1 MCTDFN
7 QRSVMRAVLAWV
19 IGGTSNSCLF
29 LRVMQV
35 FSQTKQNP
43 NEKTL
48 IVWVFDGAFEKI
60 WRNRLIEI
68 VRF

>member
-1 MCTDFN
+1 
-7 QRSVMRAVLAWV
+7 
-19 IGGTSNSCLF
+19 
-29 LRVMQV
+29 MQV